1 MQDQI
6 CESDGSPEVPAV
18 QQTATKPRKQGDP
31 EKLEADRAL
40 YERLQR
46 CDFKGWEMELLRDDL
61 WLYGWKCLRAWMK
74 DGTIIEKCGER
85 DISVPARWFETETL
99 TRRGDLRDEVAHDSV
114 ERAVKT
120 FTKKYLPGGRWNPAK
135 GATMRTYF
143 LGTCM
148 YAFRDVFES
157 WSSSYRRNLFA
168 AADPLVHA
176 DLYSPHDSFEDATV
190 FQETIQRIME
200 NAGPEVRAIC
210 GCIWET
216 KMSQKEIGNE
226 LGMTSRAV
234 EGHMHR
240 LRARAKLLVSKGE
253 IEALYGRIPAP
264 KAGAR

>member
-6 CESDGSPEVPAV
+6 YEPNGSQEAPA
-18 QQTATKPRKQGDP
+18 AERGKQGNS

-40 YERLQR
+40 HGRLQR
-46 CDFKGWEMELLRDDL
+46 CGFTGWEMDLLREDL

-74 DGTIIEKCGER
+74 DGSIFAKCGER
-85 DISVPARWFETETL
+85 GIAVPARWPEAETL
-99 TRRGDLRDEVAHDSV
+99 ARRGDLRDEVAHNAV
-114 ERAVKT
+114 ELAVRT
-120 FTKKYLPGGRWNPAK
+120 FTEEYLPDGRWDPGK

-143 LGTCM
+143 IRTCM
-148 YAFRDVFES
+148 YAFREAFKD
-157 WSSSYRRNLFA
+157 WSHRYRRNLFS

-176 DLYSPHDSFEDATV
+176 DLYSPYGSYEDATV
-190 FQETIQRIME
+190 LQETIQRILE

-216 KMSQKEIGNE
+216 KMSQKEIGDE

-234 EGHMHR
+234 EGHMRR
-240 LRARAKLLVSKGE
+240 LRARVRLLVAKGE
-253 IEALYGRIPAP
+253 IEPLYGRLSAP